1 MLLPLLSARVCVVW
15 CGWFVL
21 TRLRA
26 CVMYGMFLCGGACA
40 AFDAAARKCIRSIAW
55 LGQMHMVVDGSVEC
69 GGADFSFDVLSLC
82 FLVQDLDV
90 DFGEPVPA
98 HYALAYIMRLDV
110 TCCVCYCSDARPT
123 QPVPVV
129 VPYGTAHDVAC
140 RTKCAEP
147 SACGKAGGHFADAFS
162 SACV

>member
-1 MLLPLLSARVCVVW
+1 MCGLVRLVPSDSVARLCDVRY
-15 CGWFVL
+15 VL
-21 TRLRA
+21 VR
-26 CVMYGMFLCGGACA
+26 GACA
-40 AFDAAARKCIRSIAW
+40 GFDAAGRKCTRSIAW

-90 DFGEPVPA
+90 DFGDPVPA